1 MFEIKVTEIFDTKNT
16 NCGSFL
22 QTPFWCQF
30 KAAHGWKYKRFS
42 LEIKYP
48 NLQLEESDCS
58 HNPSSNEIEEKT
70 VEVAVLSRSF
80 AKGLF
85 SIAYIPL
92 FPQLPYECTPI
103 EIIEKAFEEN
113 CDEVGVIKQEIIT
126 PVTQAIEFAHYLQ
139 DIGFALKPFLPKNT
153 IAIRFDPDVS
163 FFDIDERDFF
173 NYGIKTV
180 SYADKLKLKKNFV
193 DIQPPDT
200 SIIDLTVSEDEI
212 LSNMHSK
219 WRYNIRLSEKKG
231 VVIHKYTRN
240 DVNLSKKIDRF
251 YELTKETN
259 ARDGNSSHAKSYYL
273 DLIQRSAQNQENNEE
288 SPLITLY
295 IAEHEGEE
303 IASIMTLFSK
313 DEAIYLYGASSN
325 HKRNLMPNHLLQWT
339 AIKDAKNYG
348 SKCYDF
354 YGMSPEGK
362 DEKHPMHGLYMFKS
376 NFGGQNIH
384 RTGSWD
390 VPTKWIYFPYSFAE
404 KLRAF
409 WFKKIKKMTKKNGGK
424 KYCRIKSHN
433 DTKGIKSHN
442 GTKGNKSDNDTKLT
456 NPHNDTKGS
465 KDDKSPHVIA
475 RSEATKQSIISD
487 FFAGKIPSFGVAGN
501 FTGHLEQAGE
511 AVDFANV
518 KTAEQNAPKAIFPTY
533 IPLKSIDSKGK
544 IKNEE
549 LAKVPENLL
558 DFPFD
563 QDKIIFPQNE
573 ENIQVEPE
581 CALIFDATWENQKL
595 KSLKPICFGASNDCS
610 IRKPGAKKI
619 SQKKNW
625 GKSSKGLSNNLIDV
639 DTFEPGSILDNYNIA
654 SFIKRNNEIFEYGE
668 DSAIKDYSYIYEK
681 LINWLIEKINN
692 QQDEGPAEKIY
703 DYLVQSDFPSK
714 IMISIG
720 ATRYTEFGEKN
731 YLQKGDKSYI
741 IIYPKKK
748 YSKESLIKKI
758 KNDEVFEKEISA
770 LIQEVI
776 L

>member
-1 MFEIKVTEIFDTKNT
+1 MFEIKVTEIFETKNT

-42 LEIKYP
+42 LQIKYP

-58 HNPSSNEIEEKT
+58 HNPSSNEIKEKT

-126 PVTQAIEFAHYLQ
+126 PVTQAIEFTHYLQ

-200 SIIDLTVSEDEI
+200 SIIDLTLSEDEI

-240 DVNLSKKIDRF
+240 DVNLSKKIDKF

-259 ARDGNSSHAKSYYL
+259 ARDGNSSHSKSYYL
-273 DLIQRSAQNQENNEE
+273 DLISRSAKNLESNNAEDKE

-295 IAEHEGEE
+295 IAEHDGEE

-409 WFKKIKKMTKKNGGK
+409 WFKKIKKMMKKNAEK
-424 KYCRIKSHN
+424 KDCQI
-433 DTKGIKSHN
+433 
-442 GTKGNKSDNDTKLT
+442 KSDN
-456 NPHNDTKGS
+456 NS
-465 KDDKSPHVIA
+465 HVIA
-475 RSEATKQSIISD
+475 SEATKQSLISD

-533 IPLKSIDSKGK
+533 IPLKSIDKKDK

-558 DFPFD
+558 EFPFD

-639 DTFEPGSILDNYNIA
+639 DTFEQGSILDNYNIA

-703 DYLVQSDFPSK
+703 DYLVQSNFPSK

-748 YSKESLIKKI
+748 YSKESLI
-758 KNDEVFEKEISA
+758 
-770 LIQEVI
+770 
-776 L
+776 